1 MEKTIDPISVPE
13 ADMRQVILQVKQ
25 YMDKTMLEVTTAQ
38 KKTQAEKDAL
48 QQELEVL
55 KEHLEA
61 KTQLINSLLGD
72 LSKLQN
78 DLDWYKRTYERRSIL
93 GTLRQKLLS
102 RPPKDE

>member
-1 MEKTIDPISVPE
+1 MEKTIDPIAAQDAE
-13 ADMRQVILQVKQ
+13 LRQVILQVKQ
-25 YMDKTMLEVTTAQ
+25 YMEKTMLDLTKSQ
-38 KKTQAEKDAL
+38 GKLLSEKEAL
-48 QQELEVL
+48 QQELDVC
-55 KEHLEA
+55 KELLEA

-102 RPPKDE
+102 KPVKD

>member
-1 MEKTIDPISVPE
+1 MEKTIDPVPVQ
-13 ADMRQVILQVKQ
+13 DTDLRQVILQVKQ
-25 YMDKTMLEVTTAQ
+25 YMDKTMLEVSTAQ
-38 KKTQAEKDAL
+38 KKTQAEKDVL
-48 QQELEVL
+48 QQELDAV
-55 KEHLEA
+55 KEQLEA

-102 RPPKDE
+102 RPPKDQ